1 MNKKELAKFRRTLE
15 EKRRDLAALL
25 KKKEVDLS
33 ENEISEDDKV
43 ESSIEKNLIFS
54 ISSNEESIM
63 EEIGHALKRI
73 EKGSYGNCELCSKN
87 VPEKRLRSLPWV
99 RYCITCQKKAESKK

>member
-1 MNKKELAKFRRTLE
+1 MNKKELANYRRILD
-15 EKRRDLAALL
+15 EKRKEIAALM

-54 ISSNEESIM
+54 ITSNEEKIL
-63 EEIGHALKRI
+63 EEIDHALKRI
-73 EKGSYGNCELCSKN
+73 EKGFYGHCELCDKKIAD
-87 VPEKRLRSLPWV
+87 KRLRSLPWV
-99 RYCITCQKKAESKK
+99 RYCITCQKNSELKK